1 MEFSSFGELTRTENF
16 LVDSKIGYPS
26 WEESFLVKFSE
37 FLGFLTKSHE
47 REILYFLRSLA
58 AKHNQMRSKGQ
69 HVVSRCER
77 ELKKLECT
85 INYKGQWNE
94 KRTAKNPMKLKIMS
108 WNVRGVNNRDKR
120 KVLKAF
126 IRSKKVDIVCLQE
139 TKIQNM
145 SVGIVRSLGVGRF
158 LDWGTVDAKGSSE
171 GILVFWDKRV
181 VELIDMEIG
190 IFSVSCYFRNCTNG
204 FQWMFS

>member
-1 MEFSSFGELTRTENF
+1 
-16 LVDSKIGYPS
+16 
-26 WEESFLVKFSE
+26 
-37 FLGFLTKSHE
+37 
-47 REILYFLRSLA
+47 
-58 AKHNQMRSKGQ
+58 MRLKGQ
-69 HVVSRCER
+69 HVISRCER

-108 WNVRGVNNRDKR
+108 WNVRGVNNWDKR

-181 VELIDMEIG
+181 VELVDMEIG
-190 IFSVSCYFRNCTNG
+190 IFSVSCCFRNCTNG